1 MKSGSKIPSLTE
13 DLLGAA
19 ERSAESKRRSDAAL
33 TVNLGLGS
41 NAVLAVLKLAAG
53 IFGHSQALLADGVN
67 SISDVVYFIGVRIFT
82 SLSAKPADPEH
93 PYGHHQF
100 ESISAVVVGAF
111 VITTGMTIFW
121 DSANAAFDMWTGNV
135 PQEPVRRFTLWVA
148 FFTIALKI
156 LLMLQAS
163 KVSRRTGNIT
173 ISALAR
179 DHRNDIIASA
189 GVAVGIGFGL
199 LGVEW
204 MDPVAGAVVAVL
216 VTKTGV
222 DILRESSEELM
233 DSVPSRE
240 IDASIRQKLSGFRSI
255 RRVESIH
262 AHRFGPYFV
271 VNITVAIDGRL
282 SVFEGDRIADEIEE
296 HLVREIH
303 MLRKVYVHY
312 HPQRRAFREKD
323 GCRPADR
330 PGSMPH
336 NGF

>member
-1 MKSGSKIPSLTE
+1 MKSGSENTTLTE
-13 DLLGAA
+13 GLLGAEEKSA
-19 ERSAESKRRSDAAL
+19 ERKRRSDAAL
-33 TVNLGLGS
+33 VVNLGLAA
-41 NAVLAVLKLAAG
+41 NAVLAVSKLAAG

-67 SISDVVYFIGVRIFT
+67 SISDVVYFIVVRIFT

-121 DSANAAFDMWTGNV
+121 DSANAAFDMWTGNA
-135 PQEPVRRFTLWVA
+135 PQEPIRRFTLWVA
-148 FFTIALKI
+148 FFTIVLKI

-163 KVSRRTGNIT
+163 RVSRRTGNIT

-179 DHRNDIIASA
+179 DHRNDIFASA
-189 GVAVGIGFGL
+189 GAAIGIGFGI
-199 LGVEW
+199 LGVNW

-233 DSVPSRE
+233 DTVPSRE
-240 IDASIRQKLSGFRSI
+240 IDASIREKLSGFRSI
-255 RRVESIH
+255 RRIESVH

-282 SVFEGDRIADEIEE
+282 SVTEGDRIADEIET

-312 HPQRRAFREKD
+312 HPLRRTGMRKD
-323 GCRPADR
+323 PE
-330 PGSMPH
+330 
-336 NGF
+336 

>member
-1 MKSGSKIPSLTE
+1 MKSGSGNTARTE
-13 DLLGAA
+13 DLLGAPERDA
-19 ERSAESKRRSDAAL
+19 ECKRRSDAAL
-33 TVNLGLGS
+33 VVNLGLAA
-41 NAVLAVLKLAAG
+41 NAVLAVSKLAAG

-67 SISDVVYFIGVRIFT
+67 SISDVVYFIVVRIFT

-121 DSANAAFDMWTGNV
+121 DSANAAFDMWTGNA
-135 PQEPVRRFTLWVA
+135 PQEPIRQFTLWVA

-163 KVSRRTGNIT
+163 RVSRRTGNIT

-179 DHRNDIIASA
+179 DHRNDIFASVGA
-189 GVAVGIGFGL
+189 AIGIGFGI
-199 LGVEW
+199 LGVNW

-233 DSVPSRE
+233 DTVPSRE
-240 IDASIRQKLSGFRSI
+240 IDASIRKKLSGFRSI
-255 RRVESIH
+255 RRIESVH

-282 SVFEGDRIADEIEE
+282 SVTEGDRIADEIET

-312 HPQRRAFREKD
+312 HPLRRRLETRK
-323 GCRPADR
+323 
-330 PGSMPH
+330 PGST
-336 NGF
+336 

>member
-1 MKSGSKIPSLTE
+1 MPVSQKRPVKNAGSGERESLSAKDTLELSDRKTE
-13 DLLGAA
+13 L
-19 ERSAESKRRSDAAL
+19 KRRSDAAL
-33 TVNLGLGS
+33 TVNLGLVA
-41 NAVLAVLKLAAG
+41 NAVLAVFKLAAG

-67 SISDVVYFIGVRIFT
+67 SISDVVYFIVVRIFT

-111 VITTGMTIFW
+111 VITTGMAIFW
-121 DSANAAFDMWTGNV
+121 DSVNAAFDMWTGNAS
-135 PQEPVRRFTLWVA
+135 QEPVRRFTLWVV
-148 FFTIALKI
+148 FLTIALKI
-156 LLMLQAS
+156 FLMLQAS

-179 DHRNDIIASA
+179 DHRNDIFASA
-189 GVAVGIGFGL
+189 GVAAGIGFGL

-216 VTKTGV
+216 VTKTGI
-222 DILRESSEELM
+222 DILRESADELM

-240 IDASIRQKLSGFRSI
+240 IDASIRKQLSGFRSI
-255 RRVESIH
+255 RRIESIH

-282 SVFEGDRIADEIEE
+282 TVYEGDRIADAIEA

-312 HPQRRAFREKD
+312 HPLRRSEKQKD
-323 GCRPADR
+323 
-330 PGSMPH
+330 PG
-336 NGF
+336 

>member
-1 MKSGSKIPSLTE
+1 MGAGKKRSMAEAGSENPERSSTGALPEIA
-13 DLLGAA
+13 DCAA
-19 ERSAESKRRSDAAL
+19 ERKRRSDAAAV
-33 TVNLGLGS
+33 VNLGLAA
-41 NAVLAVLKLAAG
+41 NAVLAISKLAAG
-53 IFGHSQALLADGVN
+53 IIGHSQALLADGVN
-67 SISDVVYFIGVRIFT
+67 SISDVVYFIVVRIFT

-111 VITTGMTIFW
+111 VITTGMAIFW
-121 DSANAAFDMWTGNV
+121 DSVNAAFDMWTGNASE
-135 PQEPVRRFTLWVA
+135 EPIRRFTLWVA

-156 LLMLQAS
+156 FLLLQAS

-179 DHRNDIIASA
+179 DHRNDIFASA
-189 GVAVGIGFGL
+189 GVAAGIGFGL

-216 VTKTGV
+216 VTKTGI
-222 DILRESSEELM
+222 DILRESADELM

-240 IDASIRQKLSGFRSI
+240 IDATIRNKLSGFRSI
-255 RRVESIH
+255 RRIESIH

-282 SVFEGDRIADEIEE
+282 SVFEGDRIADEIEA
-296 HLVREIH
+296 HLVSEIH

-312 HPQRRAFREKD
+312 HPLRRSEKQRDPK
-323 GCRPADR
+323 
-330 PGSMPH
+330 
-336 NGF
+336 

>member
-1 MKSGSKIPSLTE
+1 MSVRKKKSVTDMGPGEKKRPSTKDILELSDRKT
-13 DLLGAA
+13 
-19 ERSAESKRRSDAAL
+19 ESKRRSDAAL
-33 TVNLGLGS
+33 TVNLGLGA
-41 NAVLAVLKLAAG
+41 NAVLAVFKLAAG

-67 SISDVVYFIGVRIFT
+67 SISDVVYFIVVRIFT

-121 DSANAAFDMWTGNV
+121 DSANAAFDMWTGNA
-135 PQEPVRRFTLWVA
+135 PQEPVRQFTLWVA

-179 DHRNDIIASA
+179 DHRNDIFASA
-189 GVAVGIGFGL
+189 GAAIGIGFGL
-199 LGVEW
+199 MGVEW
-204 MDPVAGAVVAVL
+204 KDPAAGAVVAVL
-216 VTKTGV
+216 VTKTGI
-222 DILRESSEELM
+222 DILRESAEELM

-240 IDASIRQKLSGFRSI
+240 IDASIREKLSGFRSI

-312 HPQRRAFREKD
+312 HPLRRALRT
-323 GCRPADR
+323 
-330 PGSMPH
+330 
-336 NGF
+336 